1 MNLNRL
7 WAFISAWPLHII
19 TVVSIGVVLYI
30 APQQAGLLVYKA
42 SLILIA
48 ACSAYW
54 INRLIFRRD
63 PEDATDTHG
72 HYQLTIMIAAAMLA
86 AGLAA

>member
-1 MNLNRL
+1 MKHIV
-7 WAFISAWPLHII
+7 AFLMAWPLHII
-19 TVVSIGVVLYI
+19 TLFSIGAVVYI